1 MESKKYIIDS
11 TVIEAIQMLIE
22 KSIHPNLKFIDVVNI
37 VQALQSLEEVPA
49 KEDKPKKEK

>member
-1 MESKKYIIDS
+1 MESKKYIIDN
-11 TVIEAIQMLIE
+11 TVLEAIQMLIE

-37 VQALQSLEEVPA
+37 VQALQSLEELPA